1 MDSQT
6 FQSVLVYKPAQS
18 GGKYWCGGERP
29 LQMQVNEKTK
39 TIELWLTRA
48 EKNDPTFRAS
58 LKPLYQQYTAQK
70 YLVAV
75 FLSGD
80 GDLYQ
85 QTRDLLIYNRKR
97 LAEQEVQKQRQS
109 AIFM

>member
-6 FQSVLVYKPAQS
+6 FQSVLVYKPAQN

-29 LQMQVNEKTK
+29 LHMQVNEKTK

-70 YLVAV
+70 YLVTV